1 MVKYQ
6 GVEFST
12 SLGGGREEEEEV
24 GGGVE
29 DGELGRKRVHM
40 GSSGEVGG
48 RDGSCRR
55 LGA

>member
-12 SLGGGREEEEEV
+12 SLGGGREEV